1 MAVFVF
7 WRKQAA
13 ARWFA
18 PFVIFN
24 VVDKK
29 IGAFMSWQLL
39 VAFFASTFFISATP
53 GPNMLLAFQY
63 GMNYGVKRTLWT
75 LAGLSLGLFLL
86 LLSTLLGLD
95 VLSRQSPWI
104 LTLIKAVGGGY
115 LLYLGVQTWRTASS
129 GGSLMTEAREMSA
142 EVAAEYF
149 DTPES
154 YAQAGSPAPRT
165 LSSAA
170 VKHVPSNVVLFRTGM
185 WVSLSNPKA
194 ILFFAA
200 FFPKF
205 INFSAPLWPQYVL
218 LTIGLFLSE
227 TFWQVIYT
235 VGGKKLAGWLDV
247 GSRLMW
253 LNRGCGVI
261 FILIAAALLGEV
273 ARTFMA

>member
-1 MAVFVF
+1 
-7 WRKQAA
+7 
-13 ARWFA
+13 
-18 PFVIFN
+18 
-24 VVDKK
+24 
-29 IGAFMSWQLL
+29 MSWHLFA
-39 VAFFASTFFISATP
+39 VFFASTFFISATP

-75 LAGLSLGLFLL
+75 LAGLSLGLFVL

-95 VLSRQSPWI
+95 VISRQSPWL
-104 LTLIKAVGGGY
+104 LTIIKAVGAAY
-115 LLYLGVQTWRTASS
+115 LIYLGISSWRDA
-129 GGSLMTEAREMSA
+129 GDGSLMSDAKELSA
-142 EVAAEYF
+142 EVAADYAATT
-149 DTPES
+149 DGLPTP
-154 YAQAGSPAPRT
+154 QPRS

-170 VKHVPSNVVLFRTGM
+170 TKIAPSNTTLFRTGV

-227 TFWQVIYT
+227 TIWQIVYT
-235 VGGKKLAGWLDV
+235 LGGKKLASWLDV
-247 GSRLMW
+247 GNRLAW

-261 FILIAAALLGEV
+261 FIIIAAALLAEV
-273 ARTFMA
+273 INSFIA

>member
-1 MAVFVF
+1 
-7 WRKQAA
+7 
-13 ARWFA
+13 
-18 PFVIFN
+18 
-24 VVDKK
+24 
-29 IGAFMSWQLL
+29 MSWHLFA
-39 VAFFASTFFISATP
+39 VFFASTFFISATP

-75 LAGLSLGLFLL
+75 LAGLSLGLFVL

-95 VLSRQSPWI
+95 VISRQSPWL
-104 LTLIKAVGGGY
+104 LTIIKAVGAAY
-115 LLYLGVQTWRTASS
+115 LIYLGISSWRDA
-129 GGSLMTEAREMSA
+129 GDGSLMSDAKELSA
-142 EVAAEYF
+142 EVAAEYAVS
-149 DTPES
+149 D
-154 YAQAGSPAPRT
+154 GAPTSQPRS

-170 VKHVPSNVVLFRTGM
+170 TRIAPSNTTLFRTGV

-227 TFWQVIYT
+227 TIWQIVYT
-235 VGGKKLAGWLDV
+235 LGGKKLASWLDV
-247 GSRLMW
+247 GNRLAW

-261 FILIAAALLGEV
+261 FIIIAAALLAEV
-273 ARTFMA
+273 INSFIA

>member
-1 MAVFVF
+1 
-7 WRKQAA
+7 
-13 ARWFA
+13 
-18 PFVIFN
+18 
-24 VVDKK
+24 
-29 IGAFMSWQLL
+29 MSWHLFA
-39 VAFFASTFFISATP
+39 VFFASTFFISATP

-75 LAGLSLGLFLL
+75 LAGLSLGLFVL

-95 VLSRQSPWI
+95 VISRQSPWL
-104 LTLIKAVGGGY
+104 LTIIKAVGAAY
-115 LLYLGVQTWRTASS
+115 LIYLGISSWRDAGDS
-129 GGSLMTEAREMSA
+129 SLMSDAKELSA
-142 EVAAEYF
+142 EVAADYAAT
-149 DTPES
+149 DGLPTP
-154 YAQAGSPAPRT
+154 QPRS

-170 VKHVPSNVVLFRTGM
+170 TKIAPSNTTLFRTGI

-227 TFWQVIYT
+227 TIWQIVYT
-235 VGGKKLAGWLDV
+235 LGGKKLASWLDV
-247 GSRLMW
+247 GNRLAW

-261 FILIAAALLGEV
+261 FIIIAAALLAEV
-273 ARTFMA
+273 INSFIA

>member
-1 MAVFVF
+1 
-7 WRKQAA
+7 
-13 ARWFA
+13 
-18 PFVIFN
+18 
-24 VVDKK
+24 
-29 IGAFMSWQLL
+29 MSWHLFA
-39 VAFFASTFFISATP
+39 VFFASTFFISATP

-75 LAGLSLGLFLL
+75 LAGLSLGLFVL

-95 VLSRQSPWI
+95 VISRQSPWL
-104 LTLIKAVGGGY
+104 LTIIKAVGAAY
-115 LLYLGVQTWRTASS
+115 LIYLGISSWRDA
-129 GGSLMTEAREMSA
+129 GDGSLMSDAKELSA
-142 EVAAEYF
+142 EVAA
-149 DTPES
+149 D
-154 YAQAGSPAPRT
+154 YAATGGSTTSQPRS

-170 VKHVPSNVVLFRTGM
+170 TKIAPSNTTLFRTGV

-227 TFWQVIYT
+227 TIWQIVYT
-235 VGGKKLAGWLDV
+235 LGGKKLASWLDV
-247 GSRLMW
+247 GNRLAW

-261 FILIAAALLGEV
+261 FIIIAAALLAEV
-273 ARTFMA
+273 INSFIA